1 LDTRYPLIGVGQRR
15 WRPQAMGR
23 TMPEYRICFLT
34 LDDHIAAAPVR
45 FVRENDLAAVQY
57 AQSMLD
63 RNSYQLGQGRRLIA
77 RLKPKR
83 AA

>member
-1 LDTRYPLIGVGQRR
+1 
-15 WRPQAMGR
+15 
-23 TMPEYRICFLT
+23 MPEYRICYVT
-34 LDDHIAAAPVR
+34 PDDHVASAPVR

-57 AQSMLD
+57 AQSLLD
-63 RNSYQLGQGRRLIA
+63 RNSYQLWQGRRLIA

>member
-1 LDTRYPLIGVGQRR
+1 
-15 WRPQAMGR
+15 
-23 TMPEYRICFLT
+23 MPEYRICYVT
-34 LDDHIAAAPVR
+34 PDDHIAAAPVR

-57 AQSMLD
+57 AQSLLNH
-63 RNSYQLGQGRRLIA
+63 NSYQLWQGRRLIA